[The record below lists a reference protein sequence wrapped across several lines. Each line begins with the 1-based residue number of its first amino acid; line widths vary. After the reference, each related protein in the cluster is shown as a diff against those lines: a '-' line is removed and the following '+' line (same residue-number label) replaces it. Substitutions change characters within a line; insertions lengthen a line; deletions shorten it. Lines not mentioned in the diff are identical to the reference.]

1 MNELE
6 DLAHYGANLIVW
18 GIITLLL
25 YIFTSGWIWLVVKFI
40 MTVML
45 IYGVRDWFV
54 DWNLFLS
61 EYKADEL
68 KK

>member
-25 YIFTSGWIWLVVKFI
+25 YIFTSGWIWLIVKFI

-45 IYGVRDWFV
+45 IFGVRDWFV
-54 DWNLFLS
+54 DWNLFIVENRRQKL
-61 EYKADEL
+61 EK
-68 KK
+68 